1 MLLRLENSYNSMAA
15 NMRHIERIAN
25 NLANANTVG
34 YRQDRIFT
42 EVLNEEI
49 DAEGAPVSARRMQQ
63 WADHR
68 AGGLETTN
76 NPLDVAI
83 DGDGFFVLNNPET
96 GESQYTR
103 AGRFL
108 LNEDGALQTAGGLLV
123 EGAAG
128 QIDFPPEGGDI
139 EIRKNGDILFD
150 GQMIGSLRVVQFDN
164 PHQLQRIDTSSF
176 VANGQIPQDIDDPS
190 VLQGQVEM
198 SNVNALTAMT
208 ELIEN
213 SRLFESQQKAMRTID
228 LYLQRATR
236 ELARF

>member
-1 MLLRLENSYNSMAA
+1 MAA

-49 DAEGAPVSARRMQQ
+49 DAEGAPVSMRKMQQ

-68 AGGLETTN
+68 AGGLETTG

-83 DGDGFFVLNNPET
+83 DGEGFFVLNNPET

-108 LNEDGALQTAGGLLV
+108 LNEDGALQTAGGLVV
-123 EGAAG
+123 EGASG
-128 QIDFPPEGGDI
+128 QIDLPPEGGDI
-139 EIRKNGDILFD
+139 EIRKNGDLLFN
-150 GQMIGSLRVVQFDN
+150 GQLMGTIRVVQFDN
-164 PHQLQRIDTSSF
+164 PEQLQRIDTASF
-176 VANGQIPQDIDDPS
+176 VANGQIPTDIEDPS
-190 VLQGQVEM
+190 LLQGQVEM
-198 SNVNALTAMT
+198 SNVNALAAMT

-228 LYLQRATR
+228 MYLQRASR

>member
-1 MLLRLENSYNSMAA
+1 MAA
-15 NMRHIERIAN
+15 NMRHLERIAN

-49 DAEGAPVSARRMQQ
+49 DAEGGPMSTRQMQQ

-68 AGGLETTN
+68 AGSLEATG

-83 DGDGFFVLNNPET
+83 DGDGFFVLNNLET

-108 LNEDGALQTAGGLLV
+108 INEDGALQTPKGLIV
-123 EGAAG
+123 EGASG

-139 EIRKNGDILFD
+139 EIRKNGDVMLNGELMGTIR
-150 GQMIGSLRVVQFDN
+150 IVQFDN
-164 PHQLQRIDTSSF
+164 PEQLQRVDDSSF
-176 VANGQIPQDIDDPS
+176 TANGQFAQDIDEPS
-190 VLQGQVEM
+190 LLQGQVEM
-198 SNVNALTAMT
+198 SNVNALAAMT

-228 LYLQRATR
+228 QYLQRASR